1 MTPIAAAA
9 AASRSLTRPARCRAR
24 APVLHEEEVRMTIDQ
39 HIEELRAEL
48 KACPERAEQAQIAA
62 ELQAALERRE
72 QLQGAAI
79 GAPGG

>member
-1 MTPIAAAA
+1 
-9 AASRSLTRPARCRAR
+9 
-24 APVLHEEEVRMTIDQ
+24 MTIDQ